1 MMKRVA
7 KTVLA
12 KSLWMARGTATMMGF
27 AVMFAVVL
35 GVGTAALAAVPGDPF
50 KVGRI
55 NRIDQL
61 STLVGSADGALL
73 RINNEGSGPAIDLR
87 VQEDEVPMNVNST
100 TKVNDLN
107 ADQLDDHSANDFVS
121 EDRIYTTQGT
131 ETGPGGGEDVQ
142 VNATCDPGDTVLGGG
157 GGAAFPSNLLQLS
170 QPIGDGTWRVIAQ
183 DDGNP
188 STIFANAICADF
200 PPLR

>member
-1 MMKRVA
+1 MKQT
-7 KTVLA
+7 KMLLA
-12 KSLWMARGTATMMGF
+12 RTWRLSRSMATMIGV
-27 AVMFAVVL
+27 AVLLALLL
-35 GVGTAALAAVPGDPF
+35 GLGTAALAAVPGDPF
-50 KVGRI
+50 KLGRT
-55 NRIDQL
+55 NTIDNL
-61 STLVGSADGALL
+61 STLVGSASGTLL
-73 RINNEGSGPAIDLR
+73 RINNEGDGPALDLR
-87 VQEDEVPMNVNST
+87 VEAGEAPMNVNST
-100 TKVNDLN
+100 TRVNGLN
-107 ADQLDDHSANDFVS
+107 SDQVDGQGANDFIS
-121 EDRIYTTQGT
+121 EDRIYTTQST

-170 QPIGDGTWRVIAQ
+170 QPLGGSWRVIAQ